1 MDTNSIP
8 EETYLQED
16 FEGYIAELEVYEDDG
31 EVKSDCTITSP
42 CGRFISSLALACD
55 LGVLERID
63 PFRVDHGISQSLV
76 KKIEDWAI
84 NNGY

>member
-1 MDTNSIP
+1 MDTNCIP

-42 CGRFISSLALACD
+42 CGKFASSLALACD
-55 LGVLERID
+55 LGVLED
-63 PFRVDHGISQSLV
+63 GDEQHVISQSLV
-76 KKIEDWAI
+76 EKIEDWAI

>member
-1 MDTNSIP
+1 MDTNCIP

-16 FEGYIAELEVYEDDG
+16 FEGYIVDLEVYEDDG
-31 EVKSDCTITSP
+31 EVRSDCMITSP
-42 CGRFISSLALACD
+42 CGKFTSSLALACD
-55 LGVLERID
+55 LGVLED
-63 PFRVDHGISQSLV
+63 GDEQHVISQSLV